1 MVTIAH
7 TKRAVTQYGDRAGG
21 EGGQKKNMGGADHF
35 QKKVGR
41 GKKFANSGKKKQN
54 ALCTSPISPV
64 GGDFRTKSDILLAG
78 KTTP

>member
-1 MVTIAH
+1 MTIAH
-7 TKRAVTQYGDRAGG
+7 TKRAVTQYGDWAGG
-21 EGGQKKNMGGADHF
+21 EGGQKNMGGVNHF

-54 ALCTSPISPV
+54 AFRMSPISPV